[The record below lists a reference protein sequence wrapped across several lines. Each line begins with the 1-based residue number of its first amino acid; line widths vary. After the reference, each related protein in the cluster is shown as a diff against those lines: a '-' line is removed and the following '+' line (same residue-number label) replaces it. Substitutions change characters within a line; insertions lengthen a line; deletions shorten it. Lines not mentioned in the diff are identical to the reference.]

1 MQVTQEMY
9 TKLFNAVTD
18 AKTQLEKVT
27 ELLNQAQ
34 LETEEMYIN
43 NEKS

>member
-18 AKTQLEKVT
+18 AKTQLE
-27 ELLNQAQ
+27 
-34 LETEEMYIN
+34 TEEMYIN